1 MFAPRTLPNH
11 PGPFPLDDDDEAA
24 LTKKGD
30 VLKHDASN
38 VTAINLFT
46 VMLDV
51 DVDIDVDPIVA
62 VYICF
67 PLAALMI

>member
-11 PGPFPLDDDDEAA
+11 PGPFPLDDDA

-30 VLKHDASN
+30 VLKHDTSN

-46 VMLDV
+46 VDV
-51 DVDIDVDPIVA
+51 DVDVDV
-62 VYICF
+62 
-67 PLAALMI
+67 ALMMTIGC